1 MTGQNM
7 KKPSMVVTTILVTA
21 ISVLVLGTTTDAF
34 AAPTYNPDMTNWW
47 GNMIEALGGR
57 PSTIWTE
64 PDWPSDV
71 WVEIEDIGTDKYRI
85 SMYGIAESG
94 GTISYTITETD
105 DGYDKY
111 GPEMEDGSMDFRTYV
126 NSVNDRNGD
135 IQAGLP
141 SLPEGLGA
149 DYIVAKITELLDYV
163 SVLSIHDG
171 PVAAAHVVLLA
182 AGVVIFLG
190 VAGEAFFRRTGIPDV
205 AFLMILGVVIGP
217 VLGIIQPEAVIEI
230 VPYFA
235 ALALIIIMFDGGLN
249 LNIKDI
255 VRTAH
260 FSFTLAIFGF
270 ILSVAII
277 SLAAH
282 YVLGWMLLDSILL
295 GAIVGG
301 SSSVI
306 VFGLVRNIKISE
318 ETKSMLSFESALT
331 DILATI
337 AAFILFEAVLAGH
350 FDLQTL
356 QETLGRAVAVGL
368 ILGFGVG
375 IPWMY
380 VTTKL
385 SNAQH
390 GYMLTLGILFVLFFL
405 ANSFGES
412 GALTALVFGL
422 MLGNKSHL
430 ARVLRFKLPKIET
443 DDPTHNQLTFLV
455 RSFFFVFVGLMA
467 SFGQIEYVVFGV
479 LITVAVYIGRV
490 GIGKAILTGRFS
502 KLDRAVTHSMIP
514 RGLAA
519 AVLATYPITLGLP
532 NAEAYPQIIFFIIL
546 SSVIITTIGLG
557 RSKNIPPPESM
568 EGGFV
573 KPPDNPQDDPEGGLQ
588 SSTHEGGFVK
598 KAPKEPE

>member
-1 MTGQNM
+1 MNA
-7 KKPSMVVTTILVTA
+7 A
-21 ISVLVLGTTTDAF
+21 IMSVLGLLRGQAGEPLPDLDIASI
-34 AAPTYNPDMTNWW
+34 AAK
-47 GNMIEALGGR
+47 
-57 PSTIWTE
+57 
-64 PDWPSDV
+64 V
-71 WVEIEDIGTDKYRI
+71 
-85 SMYGIAESG
+85 AE
-94 GTISYTITETD
+94 
-105 DGYDKY
+105 
-111 GPEMEDGSMDFRTYV
+111 
-126 NSVNDRNGD
+126 
-135 IQAGLP
+135 IQA
-141 SLPEGLGA
+141 SIGA
-149 DYIVAKITELLDYV
+149 LAVQ
-163 SVLSIHDG
+163 DG
-171 PVAAAHVVLLA
+171 PIASAHVILLA

-190 VAGEAFFRRTGIPDV
+190 VAGEAFFRKTGIPDV
-205 AFLMILGVVIGP
+205 AFLMVLGVVIGP
-217 VLGIIQPEAVIEI
+217 VLGIIGPEAVIQV

-249 LNIKDI
+249 LDIKHV

-260 FSFTLAIFGF
+260 FSVTLAVIGF
-270 ILSVAII
+270 ALSVIII
-277 SLAAH
+277 SAAAH
-282 YVLGWMLLDSILL
+282 YALGWQWLESVLLAS
-295 GAIVGG
+295 IVGG
-301 SSSVI
+301 SSSAI

-337 AAFILFEAVLAGH
+337 IAFILFEAVLAGH

-356 QETLGRAVAVGL
+356 QETIGRAVVVGL
-368 ILGFGVG
+368 VLGFGVG

-385 SNAQH
+385 GNAQH
-390 GYMLTLGILFVLFFL
+390 SYMLTLGILFVLFFL

-430 ARVLRFKLPKIET
+430 SRILRFRLPRIET

-467 SFGQIEYVVFGV
+467 SFGQVEYIVFGI
-479 LITVAVYIGRV
+479 LITIAVYFGR
-490 GIGKAILTGRFS
+490 AILGRIILTRRFS
-502 KLDRAVTHSMIP
+502 RLDRAVTNSMIP

-546 SSVIITTIGLG
+546 SSVIVTTIGLG
-557 RSKNIPPPESM
+557 RSKKIPPPESV

-573 KPPDNPQDDPEGGLQ
+573 RPPDEPEEGPAESEEGQISDDT
-588 SSTHEGGFVK
+588 SSGGFVTK
-598 KAPKEPE
+598 RQD